1 MTIFGHTDDI
11 GKDSTNMKLSRD
23 RANSV
28 REYFISKGI
37 TTDRLT
43 SDGFGESQP
52 VATNKTSAGR
62 AKNRRVDMD
71 LKLK

>member
-1 MTIFGHTDDI
+1 MTIFGHTDNI
-11 GKDSTNMKLSRD
+11 GTDSTNMKLSRD

>member
-1 MTIFGHTDDI
+1 MTIFGHTDAV

>member
-11 GKDSTNMKLSRD
+11 GTDSTNMKLSRD